1 MTTDGAAD
9 TMKAVY
15 FEETGGTDVLRF
27 GDVPRPQPGNGQA
40 LVRVLAC
47 GVNRLDIY
55 ARTGRTPVKLPHTS
69 GSEAAGEVVGYGP
82 GIAMEPVPVGRLAAV
97 APYLFCGQ
105 CEFCLAGEE
114 TMCIRG
120 DILGLASQGAFA
132 EYVVVP
138 ASSLVPL
145 PDGVNAQE
153 AAAVGLAMITAWRML
168 IERAKVQPGE
178 TVLVQAGGSGVGS
191 AAIQIAKLAGAR
203 VIATVGSREKMEHA
217 QRLGADNV
225 INYNELDFAQEVRK
239 LTGKRGVSVLVEHI
253 GAATWAASIDL
264 PGARGSA
271 GYLWRD
277 DRQRGHDQHLEP
289 LRQGAEVDWLIRWH
303 AHRSRHGAA
312 AGGEWP
318 ASSSY
323 RPDTATGISCR
334 GATPDREAR
343 GLWQNRHRYDQI
355 VGATPRS
362 ASLLF

>member
-1 MTTDGAAD
+1 MTTDAAAD

-55 ARTGRTPVKLPHTS
+55 ARTGRTPVKLPHIS
-69 GSEAAGEVVGYGP
+69 GSEATGEVVGYGP
-82 GIAMEPVPVGRLAAV
+82 GVATEPVPVGKLAAI

-114 TMCIRG
+114 TLCIRG

-145 PDGVNAQE
+145 PNGVSAAS

-239 LTGKRGVSVLVEHI
+239 LTGKRGVSVVVEHI
-253 GAATWAASIDL
+253 GAATWAASMSCL
-264 PGARGSA
+264 ARKGR
-271 GYLWRD
+271 L
-277 DRQRGHDQHLEP
+277 
-289 LRQGAEVDWLIRWH
+289 V
-303 AHRSRHGAA
+303 
-312 AGGEWP
+312 
-318 ASSSY
+318 
-323 RPDTATGISCR
+323 TC
-334 GATPDREAR
+334 GATTGNEGTTNIWNLFAKELMLIGSYGGTRTDLATVLRLVANGQLQPVITRTLPLESIAEAQRLLEEREVF
-343 GLWQNRHRYDQI
+343 GKI
-355 VGATPRS
+355 VIDTTK
-362 ASLLF
+362 